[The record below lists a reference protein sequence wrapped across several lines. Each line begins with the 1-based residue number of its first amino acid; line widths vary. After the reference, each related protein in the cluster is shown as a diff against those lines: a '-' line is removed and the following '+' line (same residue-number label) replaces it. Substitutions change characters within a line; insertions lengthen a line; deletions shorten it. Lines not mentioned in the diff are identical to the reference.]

1 MVVCLFI
8 RFKFVLLFCFQSWK
22 VQTIEVTKDVNG
34 VGFKLVMKEV
44 NNLRGIPY
52 SDYFSV
58 LTEWVVV
65 ALPAAT
71 GASASCKVSIFLD
84 FEFHKYTWLQGT
96 IESNTKAELIEMYEL
111 WLQSAQESL
120 RRALDRKM
128 STLSTLHAL
137 RENLKGSCI
146 CFLTCVAIFTFFFC
160 C

>member
-1 MVVCLFI
+1 
-8 RFKFVLLFCFQSWK
+8 
-22 VQTIEVTKDVNG
+22 
-34 VGFKLVMKEV
+34 MKEV

-65 ALPAAT
+65 ALPATT
-71 GASASCKVSIFLD
+71 GASASCKVTIFLD

-111 WLQSAQESL
+111 WLGSAQESL

-137 RENLKGSCI
+137 RENLKGLKYFCVFRHTKPFMHFDLLFSSSGIPRFDAFLFSLPCCNVSCANI
-146 CFLTCVAIFTFFFC
+146 LLYVMFTILRR
-160 C
+160 